1 MTNDKVYVVTASGM
15 DVSDY
20 TSELATCVSL
30 HKTRA
35 GARKKF
41 LLFIEEYYTKEVLD
55 EIREEYPGD
64 FAKMLE
70 SEFYES
76 GYEAWS
82 DEYDKEVQ
90 ENADFQLNTVSIQVL
105 NVEE

>member
-15 DVSDY
+15 ELSGY
-20 TSELATCVSL
+20 TSELATCTSL
-30 HKTRA
+30 HKTRE

-55 EIREEYPGD
+55 KIREEYPEE
-64 FAKMLE
+64 FTKMLE
-70 SEFYES
+70 KEYYES

-82 DEYDKEVQ
+82 DEYDEEAW
-90 ENADFQLNTVSIQVL
+90 ENADFQLGYCTIAVHD
-105 NVEE
+105 VEE

>member
-1 MTNDKVYVVTASGM
+1 MIDKTYVVTASGM
-15 DVSDY
+15 DLSDC

-30 HKTRA
+30 HKTRE
-35 GARKKF
+35 GARKKL

-55 EIREEYPGD
+55 EIREEYPED

-70 SEFYES
+70 SEFYKS

-82 DEYDKEVQ
+82 DEYDEEAR
-90 ENADFQLNTVSIQVL
+90 ENADFQLNYCTITVHDI
-105 NVEE
+105 EE